1 MTDGERKE
9 RMETRKEI
17 HVITHGNLELLEKHV
32 NDHLANGWNLM
43 GYINFLDG
51 RWVITVTK
59 TVTVE

>member
-1 MTDGERKE
+1 
-9 RMETRKEI
+9 METRKEI